1 MIKFKMLMMM
11 MMMKINNNNNKKKY
25 NVHYLNYIELQNK
38 KLIKIY
44 NYVNL

>member
-1 MIKFKMLMMM
+1 MIKFKMM
-11 MMMKINNNNNKKKY
+11 MMMKINNNKKKNY
-25 NVHYLNYIELQNK
+25 NVHYLNYIELINK